1 MSKSNDNNKPSRVIY
16 IKMDQ
21 PSQDNEITAWL
32 EQIISKLH
40 ATLDDVDDSGEPTLM
55 QELDYLDSTVTG
67 DEHPQALEWIM
78 SAFHKHNTPLG

>member
-1 MSKSNDNNKPSRVIY
+1 MSKSNNNKPSRVIY

-21 PSQDNEITAWL
+21 PNQDNEITAWL

-40 ATLDDVDDSGEPTLM
+40 ATLDDFPEDGEPTLM

-78 SAFHKHNTPLG
+78 SAFHKHKTSQG